1 MVFSDNFFHV
11 FDVFAILHYVLL
23 VVEQDMTSFFSVQ
36 LTENTIVAHNGT
48 INFNRIIVNFG
59 ADYIQSGGIYV

>member
-1 MVFSDNFFHV
+1 MVFSDDFFHV

-23 VVEQDMTSFFSVQ
+23 IVEQDSTSFSSVQ
-36 LTENTIVAHNGT
+36 VTENTIVAHKGT
-48 INFNRIIVNFG
+48 INFDRIIVNFG